1 MALKDLVASTSALT
15 EETVEAIV
23 GNFVRYDTDETELV
37 LLPEF
42 SALSNSHKILVFLSA
57 LHGWRFIVENDT
69 SVSMKPSE
77 LEEKT
82 GIPGGSLRPALRSL
96 TQQRL
101 LADKAGAYLVKPAS
115 LGSVRKEIEGRES
128 SAKAVKAR
136 RAPKGA
142 KPGKAPSATP
152 APEPKAEKKPAK
164 KASGSSHQAKFD
176 SLFEEGFFKSAR
188 TLKDL
193 ETRFHEEAVI
203 IRTTSIPKLLLRG
216 VTAGKLKRTK
226 AEINGRQLWV
236 YSNKTA
242 ASK

>member
-23 GNFVRYDTDETELV
+23 GNFVRYDLDETELV

-42 SALSNSHKILVFLSA
+42 MRLSNSHKILVFLSA
-57 LHGWRFIVENDT
+57 LHGWRFIVEGDT

-77 LEEKT
+77 LEDKT
-82 GIPGGSLRPALRSL
+82 GIPGGSLRPALRNL

-101 LADKAGAYLVKPAS
+101 LADKDGAYLAKPAS
-115 LGSVRKEIEGRES
+115 LGSIRKEIEDRDS
-128 SAKAVKAR
+128 SAKAVNPRRVPKA
-136 RAPKGA
+136 A
-142 KPGKAPSATP
+142 KSASTSKP
-152 APEPKAEKKPAK
+152 APEPEADKKPAK
-164 KASGSSHQAKFD
+164 NASSSNLQAKFD

-188 TLKDL
+188 TLKEL

-203 IRTTSIPKLLLRG
+203 IRRTSLPNLLLRG

-226 AEINGRQLWV
+226 AEVNGRQLWV
-236 YSNKTA
+236 YSNKAT

>member
-23 GNFVRYDTDETELV
+23 SEFVRYDTDETELV

-42 SALSNSHKILVFLSA
+42 MGLSNSHKILVFLSA
-57 LHGWRFIVENDT
+57 LHGWRFVVEGDA

-82 GIPGGSLRPALRSL
+82 GIPGGSLRPALRNL

-101 LADKAGAYLVKPAS
+101 LADKDGAYLVKAAS
-115 LGSVRKEIEGRES
+115 LGSIRKEIAERHS
-128 SAKAVKAR
+128 PTAKAATPRRAVKA
-136 RAPKGA
+136 
-142 KPGKAPSATP
+142 KAAAASDLAS
-152 APEPKAEKKPAK
+152 EPKAEKKPAK
-164 KASGSSHQAKFD
+164 KSSGSNLQAKFD

-188 TLKDL
+188 TLKEL

-203 IRTTSIPKLLLRG
+203 VRVTSLPNLLLRG
-216 VTAGKLKRTK
+216 IKAGKLRRTK
-226 AEINGRQLWV
+226 GDVNGRSVWV
-236 YSNKTA
+236 YSNKAA